1 MKTLYGPPKIEHKS
15 SVNGAP
21 VSGDWTELPSPKDGT
36 ATLDTPEGT
45 ENELKNEKG
54 KVVDSYTEPGVSTL
68 TFELIKESGKAFPF
82 PVVDGDVAGEYA
94 FRVSNS
100 NDSTAPAFQLDRCK
114 LTGRIL
120 WQKGEALRMAYKA
133 KVLEPASGE
142 DVKVLGVDLDKNILS
157 FDATADSTGKTV
169 TAHGNGTITATSDQT
184 WCTVAV
190 NNGVVTVTVAANTG
204 TARSA
209 NVTVSDGTGY
219 SSVVAVNQGAS
230 A

>member
-1 MKTLYGPPKIEHKS
+1 MKTLYGPPKIEYKS

-21 VSGDWTELPSPKDGT
+21 VSGDWAEMPSPKDGT

-82 PVVDGDVAGEYA
+82 PVVDGVVAGEHA

-100 NDSTAPAFQLDRCK
+100 NDPTAPAFQLDRCN

-120 WQKGEALRMAYKA
+120 WAKGDSLRMAYKA

-142 DVKVLGVDLDKNILS
+142 DVKVLGVDLDKDTLS

-169 TAHGNGTITATSDQT
+169 TAQGNGTITAASDQT

-190 NNGVVTVTVAANTG
+190 NNGVVTVTVTANTG

-209 NVTVSDGTGY
+209 KVTVSDGTGY
-219 SSVVAVNQGAS
+219 SSVVAVSQAAS